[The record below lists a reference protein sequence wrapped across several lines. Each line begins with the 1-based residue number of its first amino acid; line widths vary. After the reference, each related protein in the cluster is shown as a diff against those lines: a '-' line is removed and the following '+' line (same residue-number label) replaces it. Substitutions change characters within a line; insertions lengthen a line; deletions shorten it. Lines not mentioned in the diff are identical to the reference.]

1 MRSMTGYGRGESERS
16 GAKISVEINS
26 VNRRQSDIVINLPR
40 DLSVLEPR
48 VRQTVADRLTRGRTN
63 VVVGFAPDASAPR
76 KLGLD
81 RALARSYHQDM
92 RALQAELSVPGEI
105 NIGMILQAPGVMR
118 LSENGIEPDEVW
130 PALEEALGNALG
142 ELIKMREREGKHL
155 AKDLVKRLK
164 VVRQSLKE
172 VKKMY
177 PVVTEKYRETLLERI
192 RKAGFDLE
200 PNDERLLKE
209 VAFFADRSDVSEEL
223 TRLESHLAQ
232 FAHHL
237 RKDEPVGRTLEFIVQ
252 EISREL
258 NTLGAKAGDAEISR
272 HVVACKSEVEKI
284 REQIQNLE

>member
-1 MRSMTGYGRGESERS
+1 MTGYGRGESERG
-16 GAKISVEINS
+16 GAKITVEINA

-40 DLSVLEPR
+40 DLSALEPR

-63 VVVGFAPDASAPR
+63 VVVGFAPSASAPR

-81 RALARSYHQDM
+81 HALARSYHQDM

-118 LSENGIEPDEVW
+118 FSENGIEPNEVW
-130 PALEEALGNALG
+130 PAVKQALGNALG

-155 AKDLVKRLK
+155 AKDLIQRLK

-177 PVVTEKYRETLLERI
+177 PVVAEKYRETLLERI
-192 RKAGFDLE
+192 RKAGFDSSLTTSGSS
-200 PNDERLLKE
+200 
-209 VAFFADRSDVSEEL
+209 VAFFADRSDVRKL

-237 RKDEPVGRTLEFIVQ
+237 RKDEPVGALEFIVQ
-252 EISREL
+252 EFHAS
-258 NTLGAKAGDAEISR
+258 
-272 HVVACKSEVEKI
+272 
-284 REQIQNLE
+284 